1 MTKLLQKEENG
12 IRLFIVKYDKEKILP
27 DIGDMDIYR
36 ISSRFLRELFSNMA
50 LLAIKYKQHQ
60 STVRGESPYTYGER
74 QLDGLIVP
82 ALSRICDGAILTELP
97 ISRKYKRGKN
107 AQEVVGRIDYWCMY
121 RNYSFILEVKHSYD
135 NFRTKKMRTELKNDW
150 ETMCDSQLRSVRGCA
165 KKFEEKTKGIIS
177 IGLQFVTSW
186 NKFTHGESVKN
197 TMLQYEE
204 KLPELLDRLRE
215 ELVVKEQRKT
225 TTPNFTACWIPPQKH
240 VERMVADEIYP
251 GLIMIA
257 KICKP
262 IFHRGSR
269 QMNKA

>member
-1 MTKLLQKEENG
+1 MKLTQKEIDG
-12 IRLFIVKYDKEKILP
+12 IRLFIAKYDKENILS

-36 ISSRFLRELFSNMA
+36 ISSKFLKELFFNMA

-82 ALSRICDGAILTELP
+82 ALSKICDGAILTELP
-97 ISRKYKRGKN
+97 VSRKYKRGKN

-150 ETMCDSQLRSVRGCA
+150 ETMCDSQLKSVRGCA
-165 KKFEEKTKGIIS
+165 RKFEEKTKGIIP

-186 NKFTHGESVKN
+186 NQFTHGECVKN
-197 TMLQYEE
+197 IMLQYEE
-204 KLPELLDRLRE
+204 KLHEILGRLCERI
-215 ELVVKEQRKT
+215 VVKGSRN

-251 GLIMIA
+251 GIILMC

-262 IFHRGSR
+262 IRHRGCR
-269 QMNKA
+269 QLNKEC